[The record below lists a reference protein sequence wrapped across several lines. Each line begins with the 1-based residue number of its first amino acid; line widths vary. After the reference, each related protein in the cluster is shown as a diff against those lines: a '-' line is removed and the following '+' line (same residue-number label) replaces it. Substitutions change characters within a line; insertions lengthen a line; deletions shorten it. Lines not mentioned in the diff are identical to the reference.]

1 MLGSRQDLMKVA
13 LEKIISSEFYY
24 GSCEGPGL

>member
-1 MLGSRQDLMKVA
+1 MLGSRQDLTKVV
-13 LEKIISSEFYY
+13 LGKRISFEFYC